1 LEKVGLHVVG
11 HQTVGIEKEW
21 QSSFLHGQKRKELLI
36 VLWRVE
42 HLPTIIAS
50 TSSRYPAVRVTKN
63 FVLQL

>member
-1 LEKVGLHVVG
+1 MVSALERSWVHVVG

-21 QSSFLHGQKRKELLI
+21 QSSFLHGQQRKELLI

-50 TSSRYPAVRVTKN
+50 SDHMI
-63 FVLQL
+63 